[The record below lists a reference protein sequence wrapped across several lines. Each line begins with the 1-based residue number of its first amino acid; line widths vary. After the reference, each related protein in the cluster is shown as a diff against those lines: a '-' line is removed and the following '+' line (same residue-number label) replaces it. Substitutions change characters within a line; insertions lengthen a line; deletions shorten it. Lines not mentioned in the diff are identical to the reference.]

1 MIKEIQNTIKEEFE
15 LVQKR
20 YHDCLFCEI
29 PLLNDVSEYILQR
42 NGKMLRPTLLLLS
55 AATNPGYLTKEQT
68 IQLATAVEVLHNS
81 TLLHDDVVDEDDYR
95 RGRESVKH
103 RFSNQ
108 IAVLVGD
115 FYLAQC
121 MSLIHDSN
129 DKHAVSIISK
139 VVAEMSKGEL
149 LQQQILNEGECTDQ
163 TYLEIIY
170 RKTASLMSACC
181 QIGNEK
187 LAAFGKHYGMAFQLR
202 DDINDTENRPNTI
215 KYLQEEKDKAYK
227 ALDVINDSKYKQAL
241 TKLIEI
247 L

>member
-1 MIKEIQNTIKEEFE
+1 MIKEIQNTVKEEFE
-15 LVQKR
+15 QVQKR

-55 AATNPGYLTKEQT
+55 AATNPGHLTTEQK
-68 IQLATAVEVLHNS
+68 IQLATAVEILHNS
-81 TLLHDDVVDEDDYR
+81 TLLHDDVVDDDNYR

-121 MSLIHDSN
+121 MSLIHDSD
-129 DKHAVSIISK
+129 DKHAVSIISN

-149 LQQQILNEGECTDQ
+149 LQQQVLRGEENNDQ
-163 TYLEIIY
+163 IYLEIVY
-170 RKTASLMSACC
+170 RKTASLMAACC
-181 QIGNEK
+181 QIGNDQ
-187 LAAFGKHYGMAFQLR
+187 LAEFGKHYGMAFQLR
-202 DDINDTENRPNTI
+202 DDINDTESRPNTM
-215 KYLQEEKDKAYK
+215 KYLQEEKEKAYK
-227 ALDVINDSKYKQAL
+227 SLEILNDSIYKQAL
-241 TKLIEI
+241 TKLIDI